1 MELFPVLWLAVSATA
16 PVLIVLCLWVAYVF
30 HTYRRKWRTVDLF
43 LLSVCCQDLVTALFC
58 FGFSVLRLIGPKMA
72 AAPCGFVLWGLAAS
86 RTFQLTTLASAVGD
100 RLLTIRWPYRYR
112 FSVRRNQIRYHVA
125 VLAVIGVL
133 IGVASA
139 FARSSESMLECS
151 LHPQLWDSRYT
162 LFVLVLYGMLMA
174 CSVGMS
180 VAMEVQRWQL
190 GRKARLQQLRT
201 ATPEYGTTSTG
212 SSVSSSSSKPLHV
225 LGRQT
230 SRRPYSPQVLCEAG
244 VSEYRW
250 TVVAVVTLLSFA
262 VNHLPFLVMVVLGAY
277 IDGFWSPWHDMAVVW
292 LRLAQG
298 FLFPLVLCVT
308 DRHHWSAL
316 KKALQ
321 RRSASA
327 DFTGGDE
334 NRYRLYTGDAKSYIK
349 HLGPVAPIGIVTNYK
364 RSSANYGRVSKT
376 RPGRS
381 SSSRGSDRP
390 RIPGLPPPSYLVQGI
405 YNVDCVLDKA
415 AYLRSCAVQ
424 LQHQQHLQQ
433 QHLQQQQQ
441 QQQLHSPGS
450 PGSPLKRPL
459 EDAGSCCSID
469 SAVKVHI
476 PAVDYDSEKSRPDE
490 SERRHQAAVLTPQD
504 LPAWIQQAQEEDHIY
519 ATLSDTLSLRSTVAG
534 ESCGTLSAP
543 EEESDSDDAGSFTTD
558 ANDDFEF
565 HDTRPCGGEVRMRPS
580 TGSDV
585 AYATY
590 GVVQQHHST
599 EAGGGYGRI
608 QKPTDPPPYQESCCN
623 IAGSRNASYSM
634 NDLDL
639 IDKMEDGDDDQ
650 AEDGFRAP
658 WRQPRSESLM
668 SLYNPPAEQ
677 EPEVVAEDVLVK
689 DPAIT
694 SDPYSLGQ
702 KVMEAIMKNG
712 RSSFVIRRN
721 YVRKAKKRIG
731 LKKHKLV
738 FDCEGIDDGFVA
750 VRRFPFQQNR
760 LGGINAIR
768 RIGSPTSQWHVPAGP
783 AGRLTVIS
791 EFI

>member
-58 FGFSVLRLIGPKMA
+58 FAFSVLRLIGPKMA

-174 CSVGMS
+174 SSVGMS

-327 DFTGGDE
+327 DFTGAHAARLHELQYTHFIYSGRPPRTPVCVQSRTTNTSNNSESTDE
-334 NRYRLYTGDAKSYIK
+334 ASPACPGPVAAFRLVAPRPVTRTGYRLYPGDGKSYIK
-349 HLGPVAPIGIVTNYK
+349 HLGPVAPIGIITNYK
-364 RSSANYGRVSKT
+364 RSSTNYGRVTKDPAWTHQFFESQ
-376 RPGRS
+376 RPAPDSG
-381 SSSRGSDRP
+381 
-390 RIPGLPPPSYLVQGI
+390 
-405 YNVDCVLDKA
+405 
-415 AYLRSCAVQ
+415 
-424 LQHQQHLQQ
+424 
-433 QHLQQQQQ
+433 
-441 QQQLHSPGS
+441 

-469 SAVKVHI
+469 SAVKVTM
-476 PAVDYDSEKSRPDE
+476 
-490 SERRHQAAVLTPQD
+490 LTPQD

-534 ESCGTLSAP
+534 ESCATLSAP

-580 TGSDV
+580 TASDV

-590 GVVQQHHST
+590 GVVQHHPST
-599 EAGGGYGRI
+599 DNNGGGGYGPHPETR
-608 QKPTDPPPYQESCCN
+608 
-623 IAGSRNASYSM
+623 R
-634 NDLDL
+634 
-639 IDKMEDGDDDQ
+639 
-650 AEDGFRAP
+650 
-658 WRQPRSESLM
+658 
-668 SLYNPPAEQ
+668 PAAV
-677 EPEVVAEDVLVK
+677 PGVL
-689 DPAIT
+689 
-694 SDPYSLGQ
+694 LQ
-702 KVMEAIMKNG
+702 H
-712 RSSFVIRRN
+712 R
-721 YVRKAKKRIG
+721 G
-731 LKKHKLV
+731 L
-738 FDCEGIDDGFVA
+738 
-750 VRRFPFQQNR
+750 P
-760 LGGINAIR
+760 
-768 RIGSPTSQWHVPAGP
+768 
-783 AGRLTVIS
+783 
-791 EFI
+791 

>member
-1 MELFPVLWLAVSATA
+1 MELLPVLWLAVSATA
-16 PVLIVLCLWVAYVF
+16 PVLVVLCLWVCYVF

-43 LLSVCCQDLVTALFC
+43 LVTISCQDLVTALFC
-58 FGFSVLRLIGPKMA
+58 FGFSVLRFIGPKMA
-72 AAPCGFVLWGLAAS
+72 AAPCGFVLWGLTAT

-125 VLAVIGVL
+125 VLSVIGIL

-151 LHPQLWDSRYT
+151 LHPHLWDTRYI
-162 LFVLVLYGMLMA
+162 LFLLVLCGLLMVA
-174 CSVGMS
+174 SIGMS
-180 VAMEVQRWQL
+180 VAMEIQRWQL

-212 SSVSSSSSKPLHV
+212 SSVSSSSSRPLHV

-230 SRRPYSPQVLCEAG
+230 SRRPYSPQVLSEAG
-244 VSEYRW
+244 ASEFRW

-277 IDGFWSPWHDMAVVW
+277 IDAFWTPWHDMAVIG

-298 FLFPLVLCVT
+298 FLFPLLLCIT
-308 DRHHWSAL
+308 DRYHWSAL
-316 KKALQ
+316 KKTLQ

-327 DFTGGDE
+327 DFTGED
-334 NRYRLYTGDAKSYIK
+334 NRYRLYTGDSKSYIK
-349 HLGPVAPIGIVTNYK
+349 NLGPVAPIGIITNYK
-364 RSSANYGRVSKT
+364 RSSTSYGKVSKKA
-376 RPGRS
+376 GRT
-381 SSSRGSDRP
+381 SSRCSDRS
-390 RIPGLPPPSYLVQGI
+390 GLPHVPPRFLVPSV
-405 YNVDCVLDKA
+405 YNVDCVLDKS
-415 AYLRSCAVQ
+415 AYFRSVQ
-424 LQHQQHLQQ
+424 D
-433 QHLQQQQQ
+433 
-441 QQQLHSPGS
+441 SPR
-450 PGSPLKRPL
+450 LKAQAIIAQL

-476 PAVDYDSEKSRPDE
+476 PAVDYDSEKCRFDDD
-490 SERRHQAAVLTPQD
+490 RQTQD
-504 LPAWIQQAQEEDHIY
+504 ISWIKADDEDHIY

-534 ESCGTLSAP
+534 ESCATFSAP
-543 EEESDSDDAGSFTTD
+543 EEDSDSDDAGSFTTD

-580 TGSDV
+580 NVSTGVEAS
-585 AYATY
+585 YGTY
-590 GVVQQHHST
+590 LQQELRNH
-599 EAGGGYGRI
+599 EYGQRI
-608 QKPTDPPPYQESCCN
+608 NEPIDPPPYQESCG
-623 IAGSRNASYSM
+623 IAGARSSSYSM

-639 IDKMEDGDDDQ
+639 IDKLDG
-650 AEDGFRAP
+650 EPTEGFQTAWKP
-658 WRQPRSESLM
+658 SRSESLM
-668 SLYNPPAEQ
+668 SLYNPPAEGPDI
-677 EPEVVAEDVLVK
+677 PEEILAK
-689 DPAIT
+689 DP
-694 SDPYSLGQ
+694 SNDPYSLGQ

-738 FDCEGIDDGFVA
+738 FDCEGIDDGFTA
-750 VRRFPFQQNR
+750 VRRFPFQQHR

-768 RIGSPTSQWHVPAGP
+768 RIGSPTSQWHVPVGP

>member
-1 MELFPVLWLAVSATA
+1 MR
-16 PVLIVLCLWVAYVF
+16 C
-30 HTYRRKWRTVDLF
+30 
-43 LLSVCCQDLVTALFC
+43 
-58 FGFSVLRLIGPKMA
+58 
-72 AAPCGFVLWGLAAS
+72 
-86 RTFQLTTLASAVGD
+86 
-100 RLLTIRWPYRYR
+100 
-112 FSVRRNQIRYHVA
+112 VRR
-125 VLAVIGVL
+125 
-133 IGVASA
+133 
-139 FARSSESMLECS
+139 
-151 LHPQLWDSRYT
+151 
-162 LFVLVLYGMLMA
+162 
-174 CSVGMS
+174 
-180 VAMEVQRWQL
+180 
-190 GRKARLQQLRT
+190 
-201 ATPEYGTTSTG
+201 
-212 SSVSSSSSKPLHV
+212 
-225 LGRQT
+225 
-230 SRRPYSPQVLCEAG
+230 
-244 VSEYRW
+244 
-250 TVVAVVTLLSFA
+250 
-262 VNHLPFLVMVVLGAY
+262 
-277 IDGFWSPWHDMAVVW
+277 
-292 LRLAQG
+292 
-298 FLFPLVLCVT
+298 
-308 DRHHWSAL
+308 
-316 KKALQ
+316 
-321 RRSASA
+321 
-327 DFTGGDE
+327 
-334 NRYRLYTGDAKSYIK
+334 
-349 HLGPVAPIGIVTNYK
+349 
-364 RSSANYGRVSKT
+364 
-376 RPGRS
+376 
-381 SSSRGSDRP
+381 
-390 RIPGLPPPSYLVQGI
+390 
-405 YNVDCVLDKA
+405 
-415 AYLRSCAVQ
+415 
-424 LQHQQHLQQ
+424 
-433 QHLQQQQQ
+433 
-441 QQQLHSPGS
+441 
-450 PGSPLKRPL
+450 
-459 EDAGSCCSID
+459 
-469 SAVKVHI
+469 
-476 PAVDYDSEKSRPDE
+476 
-490 SERRHQAAVLTPQD
+490 
-504 LPAWIQQAQEEDHIY
+504 
-519 ATLSDTLSLRSTVAG
+519 RSTVAG

>member
-58 FGFSVLRLIGPKMA
+58 FAFSVLRLIGPKMA

-174 CSVGMS
+174 SSVGMS

-298 FLFPLVLCVT
+298 FLFPIVLCVT

-316 KKALQ
+316 KKTLQ

-334 NRYRLYTGDAKSYIK
+334 NRYRLYPGDGKSYIK
-349 HLGPVAPIGIVTNYK
+349 HLGP
-364 RSSANYGRVSKT
+364 
-376 RPGRS
+376 
-381 SSSRGSDRP
+381 RGAHRHHHKLQALIDQLRP
-390 RIPGLPPPSYLVQGI
+390 RDQDPA
-405 YNVDCVLDKA
+405 C
-415 AYLRSCAVQ
+415 
-424 LQHQQHLQQ
+424 
-433 QHLQQQQQ
+433 
-441 QQQLHSPGS
+441 

-476 PAVDYDSEKSRPDE
+476 PAVDYDSEKSRPDDD
-490 SERRHQAAVLTPQD
+490 ERRHQVAMLTPQD

-534 ESCGTLSAP
+534 ESCATLSAP

-590 GVVQQHHST
+590 GVVQHHPSNDNN
-599 EAGGGYGRI
+599 GCGGYGRI

-650 AEDGFRAP
+650 AGDGFRAP

-677 EPEVVAEDVLVK
+677 EPEVVPVEDVLVK
-689 DPAIT
+689 DPAT
-694 SDPYSLGQ
+694 TGDPYSLGQ

-721 YVRKAKKRIG
+721 YASTMVSRPSAGFLSSSIG
-731 LKKHKLV
+731 LAA
-738 FDCEGIDDGFVA
+738 F
-750 VRRFPFQQNR
+750 
-760 LGGINAIR
+760 NAIR